1 MLNDYEPRDDQIKA
15 RDDQISDVE
24 MAPDQAQGYQFF
36 FVFKTIFKIRS
47 ITNFQIPYQDDSSD
61 DDFDKMMNQMRSE
74 KRTSESENSPKP
86 RKVSKMKNDDFIQA
100 VNQSDSEPEN
110 RPVNSDESNS
120 DEELGDML
128 KEAEMRKQKDT
139 AKIRVENSDEDSDQE
154 VNLIVL

>member
-1 MLNDYEPRDDQIKA
+1 
-15 RDDQISDVE
+15 
-24 MAPDQAQGYQFF
+24 
-36 FVFKTIFKIRS
+36 
-47 ITNFQIPYQDDSSD
+47 
-61 DDFDKMMNQMRSE
+61 MRSE
-74 KRTSESENSPKP
+74 KRTSENENSPKP